1 MLVSPACTYGLTNMY
16 SSFLIVGFLKLSHDP
31 LMGPGQHLKK
41 EGETENVSIHIII
54 CMQFYIYFIVCVCV
68 CEYVYSFSGLWCK
81 TFFFFPI
88 PPPSNPHPTSDKHRY
103 NLFPYAFGD
112 FLTWPPTLLVPGV
125 QHKSSYHLS
134 KMFEKTPVGSVP

>member
-1 MLVSPACTYGLTNMY
+1 MPVFLLMDIFIVLVYNVTPKMLVSPACMYGLTNMY

-68 CEYVYSFSGLWCK
+68 CVCEYVYSFSGL
-81 TFFFFPI
+81 
-88 PPPSNPHPTSDKHRY
+88 
-103 NLFPYAFGD
+103 
-112 FLTWPPTLLVPGV
+112 
-125 QHKSSYHLS
+125 
-134 KMFEKTPVGSVP
+134 